1 MSKTCQPQKV
11 KWYEVLSSTTHKYL
25 GESECVELRM
35 GLYFELDGEK
45 HSVTARL
52 ESVVDWDT
60 SILDRDEVL
69 RLVRLNDERGLLSL
83 YNRTYGKNVCCPP
96 KNFIETF
103 NQISEQ
109 WK

>member
-1 MSKTCQPQKV
+1 MSKTCQPEKV

-35 GLYFELDGEK
+35 GLYFVLGGK
-45 HSVTARL
+45 KYSVTADL
-52 ESVVDWDT
+52 GSVVDWDL
-60 SILDRDEVL
+60 SLLDRDEVL
-69 RLVRLNDERGLLSL
+69 RLVRLKDERGLLSL
-83 YNRTYGKNVCCPP
+83 YNKTYGKSLCCPP
-96 KNFIETF
+96 KGFIETF